1 MNSIGHIGQALQT
14 GLLAATSDQPDR
26 SAGKTTRFIA
36 TTRKEATT
44 EMLGQQYNKESDRV
58 IIYTSENNLLAIR
71 ESGTVILACRP
82 GDLDGILNTD
92 GIRFEL
98 SRKLVIS
105 VLQTRAAQ
113 EIVDALNDRVQA
125 NGYAANLVPT

>member
-1 MNSIGHIGQALQT
+1 
-14 GLLAATSDQPDR
+14 
-26 SAGKTTRFIA
+26 
-36 TTRKEATT
+36 
-44 EMLGQQYNKESDRV
+44 MLGQQYNKESDRV

-92 GIRFEL
+92 GIRFKL

-105 VLQTRAAQ
+105 VLQTRTAQ

-125 NGYAANLVPT
+125 NGYAANLVPTRLLCVRRRISRRGGNAL